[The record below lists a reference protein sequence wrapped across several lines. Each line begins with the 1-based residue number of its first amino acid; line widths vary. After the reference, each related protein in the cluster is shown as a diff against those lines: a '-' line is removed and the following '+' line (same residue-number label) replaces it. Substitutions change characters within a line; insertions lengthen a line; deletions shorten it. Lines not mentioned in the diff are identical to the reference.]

1 MIYRN
6 ENEYYRQKY
15 ILVVLGDSFHYC
27 LLKSSALD
35 SLLVAVQQTTQSRK
49 AAKPQSH
56 KGAVVL
62 SFLLNGG

>member
-6 ENEYYRQKY
+6 GNEYYRQKY

-27 LLKSSALD
+27 LLKSIALD
-35 SLLVAVQQTTQSRK
+35 SLFVAVQQTTQSRK
-49 AAKPQSH
+49 S
-56 KGAVVL
+56 AVVL

>member
-27 LLKSSALD
+27 LLKSIAIG
-35 SLLVAVQQTTQSRK
+35 SLCLAVQQTTQSRK
-49 AAKPQSH
+49 
-56 KGAVVL
+56 GAVVL
-62 SFLLNGG
+62 SIFKRGIEK